1 MMARK
6 ASVAA
11 ALALLV
17 AVATMSLSVEAF
29 CRPSSSSATTLK
41 RPIYFCG
48 SSASSSSYP
57 TTLHRRSST
66 PLSPPSSAAPRP
78 SSTTTTLHFGQ
89 DSGILGVGA
98 PEIAVT
104 LLVGYFV
111 LGPSDLYKLVKEI
124 GKFIQNVRTLGSE
137 AAKSFEGTME
147 NQLELTELRKAQREL
162 NAAFNFRR
170 SINTDEL
177 SDAFD
182 KTGFGE
188 NSSSSSSNNN
198 NNVDATTTAIMTEG
212 EMAMSDSGMVGGEI
226 LRSTTTKKRKL
237 VRRKKKKIVE
247 IKEQEV
253 EVEARKWDDTT
264 YPDLDALGDV
274 AYDNNDG
281 DDVPL
286 VDDLRAERMRR
297 LISTDNADDDTDT
310 MSEENSPPIDWYNM
324 SNEDVASATL
334 LSNNNNNINN
344 NIDTADDVVEAAAA
358 AARFQSQLSIEQW
371 NAQMMANENSLSP
384 LSMAMQRLALLEDEK
399 NVKDALIEEEYR
411 KRLDNEDE
419 YYSMK
424 RVVIMDAISEIQ
436 NNISSSI
443 SESSDTTT
451 TTAATTRTT
460 TIGVN
465 GHNNDDDNNKE
476 DIDDDDDDDDDDK
489 SSMMS
494 TKEELENWARSTKFS
509 P

>member
-1 MMARK
+1 MMMARRK

-29 CRPSSSSATTLK
+29 CRPSSSSSATTLK

-48 SSASSSSYP
+48 SSAASSSSYP
-57 TTLHRRSST
+57 TLHRRSST
-66 PLSPPSSAAPRP
+66 TLFPPSSSSTPRP
-78 SSTTTTLHFGQ
+78 STTTTTLHFGQ

-170 SINTDEL
+170 SINTDES

-182 KTGFGE
+182 RTGKFGE
-188 NSSSSSSNNN
+188 NSSSS
-198 NNVDATTTAIMTEG
+198 TAIMTEG
-212 EMAMSDSGMVGGEI
+212 EMATSASGMVGGEI
-226 LRSTTTKKRKL
+226 LPSTTTKKRKL
-237 VRRKKKKIVE
+237 VRRKKKQIVDM
-247 IKEQEV
+247 KEQEV
-253 EVEARKWDDTT
+253 EEEARRGWDDAT

-274 AYDNNDG
+274 AHENNDG

-310 MSEENSPPIDWYNM
+310 MSEEKSHIPIDWCNM

-334 LSNNNNNINN
+334 LGGNNNNNINN

-358 AARFQSQLSIEQW
+358 ARFQSQLSIEQW
-371 NAQMMANENSLSP
+371 NAQMMANNKNAALSP

-399 NVKDALIEEEYR
+399 NIKDALIEEEYR

-424 RVVIMDAISEIQ
+424 RMVIMDAISEIQ

-451 TTAATTRTT
+451 TI
-460 TIGVN
+460 IGVN
-465 GHNNDDDNNKE
+465 GHNNDDDNNKKE
-476 DIDDDDDDDDDDK
+476 DIDDDDDDDK

-509 P
+509 L

>member
-1 MMARK
+1 MG
-6 ASVAA
+6 A

-29 CRPSSSSATTLK
+29 CRPSSSPATTLK

-48 SSASSSSYP
+48 SSSAASSSSYP

-66 PLSPPSSAAPRP
+66 TLFPPSSSSTPRP
-78 SSTTTTLHFGQ
+78 STTTLHFGQ

-98 PEIAVT
+98 PEMAVT

-170 SINTDEL
+170 SINTDES

-182 KTGFGE
+182 INKKTGKFGE
-188 NSSSSSSNNN
+188 NSSNDDYYAND
-198 NNVDATTTAIMTEG
+198 DATTAIMTEG
-212 EMAMSDSGMVGGEI
+212 EMAMSASGMVGGEI
-226 LRSTTTKKRKL
+226 LPSTTTKKRKL
-237 VRRKKKKIVE
+237 VRRKKKRIVE

-253 EVEARKWDDTT
+253 EEEEARGWDDDTT
-264 YPDLDALGDV
+264 YPDLDDV
-274 AYDNNDG
+274 
-281 DDVPL
+281 VPPL

-297 LISTDNADDDTDT
+297 LMSTDDADDDTDT
-310 MSEENSPPIDWYNM
+310 MSEEKSPIPIDWYNM

-334 LSNNNNNINN
+334 LGSNNNNNINN
-344 NIDTADDVVEAAAA
+344 NIDTADEAVEAAAAAA

-371 NAQMMANENSLSP
+371 NARMMANNENAAPSP

-399 NVKDALIEEEYR
+399 NIKDALIEEEYR

-424 RVVIMDAISEIQ
+424 RMVIMDAISEIQ
-436 NNISSSI
+436 NDISSSI

-451 TTAATTRTT
+451 AATTTT

-476 DIDDDDDDDDDDK
+476 EDIDDDDDDE

-509 P
+509 L

>member
-1 MMARK
+1 M
-6 ASVAA
+6 
-11 ALALLV
+11 
-17 AVATMSLSVEAF
+17 
-29 CRPSSSSATTLK
+29 
-41 RPIYFCG
+41 
-48 SSASSSSYP
+48 
-57 TTLHRRSST
+57 
-66 PLSPPSSAAPRP
+66 
-78 SSTTTTLHFGQ
+78 TTTLHFGQ

-182 KTGFGE
+182 KTGKFGE
-188 NSSSSSSNNN
+188 NSSSSNNN
-198 NNVDATTTAIMTEG
+198 NNNVDATTTTTAIMTEG
-212 EMAMSDSGMVGGEI
+212 EMAMSASGMVGGEI
-226 LRSTTTKKRKL
+226 LPSTTTKKRKL
-237 VRRKKKKIVE
+237 VRRKKKQIVE
-247 IKEQEV
+247 IREQEV
-253 EVEARKWDDTT
+253 EEEARGWDDTT

-274 AYDNNDG
+274 VADDNNDG
-281 DDVPL
+281 DDDVPPL

-297 LISTDNADDDTDT
+297 LMSTDNAVDNADDT
-310 MSEENSPPIDWYNM
+310 MSEEKSPPIDWYNM

-344 NIDTADDVVEAAAA
+344 NIDKADEAVEAAAA

-371 NAQMMANENSLSP
+371 NAQMMANENDALSP

-424 RVVIMDAISEIQ
+424 RMVIMDAISEIQ

-451 TTAATTRTT
+451 TTATT
-460 TIGVN
+460 TKIIGVN

-476 DIDDDDDDDDDDK
+476 DIDDDDDDDDDE

-509 P
+509 L